1 MMEGLVLQSLGFH
14 INTPTAH
21 TFLSLMKLGL
31 RLGARA
37 GAAASFL
44 TARPCALSPTPWPAC
59 GCTLCLTHIYC
70 GCDCCYSAL
79 LFGTRSH

>member
-1 MMEGLVLQSLGFH
+1 MLQSLGFH

-44 TARPCALSPTPWPAC
+44 TARPLP
-59 GCTLCLTHIYC
+59 
-70 GCDCCYSAL
+70 
-79 LFGTRSH
+79 

>member
-37 GAAASFL
+37 GATASFL
-44 TARPCALSPTPWPAC
+44 TARPCALASMRLHRVGWHNIT
-59 GCTLCLTHIYC
+59 GCYC
-70 GCDCCYSAL
+70 AL
-79 LFGTRSH
+79 LLGTFGSRFWSLAER